1 MKKISLF
8 IKTTIAMSFCFG
20 IAVTASSQKN
30 INDYNGWSISLHTGT
45 AANNSS
51 LHWNMP
57 LVVNQ
62 MSNLALGNGGPIVIV
77 PSASYKMPDTN
88 MHNTGIASSFRIGY
102 KKVFGH
108 LFFGAEA
115 GIGINSFK
123 ASQTTTFYP
132 ETILQARNPL
142 TIQRTISSGVSK
154 MLDLKF
160 GFTKR
165 AHLVYGMAGI
175 ASNPVTIS
183 SSDNYKLSFQRKLA
197 AGVAAAPGS
206 YNFTSIVHEQK
217 ETHALMAMSWG
228 AGYQYMV
235 SEGVSI
241 GIEYRQAGFGK
252 GSYTTEKV
260 IGEKAINDKGEGVGV
275 AAGIEASNISVNMK
289 QQALT
294 IKVDV
299 ALSAIFK
306 K

>member
-1 MKKISLF
+1 MKKSTSF
-8 IKTTIAMSFCFG
+8 IKTTIAMSFCLS
-20 IAVTASSQKN
+20 IAMTASSQKN
-30 INDYNGWSISLHTGT
+30 GNDHNGWSISFHAGT
-45 AANNSS
+45 AANNSK

-62 MSNLALGNGGPIVIV
+62 MSNLAFGNGGPIIIV
-77 PSASYKMPDTN
+77 PSASFMVPDTN
-88 MHNTGIASSFRIGY
+88 VHNTGIASCLRIGY

-108 LFFGAEA
+108 LFIGAEA

-132 ETILQARNPL
+132 ETMLQARNPL
-142 TIQRTISSGVSK
+142 TIQRTISSGLSK
-154 MLDLKF
+154 MLDVKF
-160 GFTKR
+160 GYTKG

-175 ASNPVTIS
+175 ASNPVTVT
-183 SSDNYKLSFQRKLA
+183 SSDNYKLSFQRRLA

-206 YNFTSIVHEQK
+206 YNYTSIEHEQK
-217 ETHALMAMSWG
+217 ETHALMGMSWG

-235 SEGVSI
+235 SEGISI

-252 GSYTTEKV
+252 GSYTAEKV
-260 IGEKAINDKGEGVGV
+260 TGEKAINDKGEGVGV
-275 AAGIEASNISVNMK
+275 AAGIEASNISLNMK